1 MNVALLV
8 SAAALQAWSIAW
20 PFATIFDPGSAIW
33 WLQLLSMG
41 LYFVVLQKS
50 IHSRQAFKYG
60 ALFSTV
66 WLCATY
72 WWLYVSLHY
81 YGGLNSALSVVSVL
95 ALSAAL
101 SLYYAGAAAL
111 TFRLQ
116 TKAGSLSAL
125 VFAVTWV
132 AAEMARG
139 TWLTGFG
146 WGAVGYA
153 HIQGPF
159 AALLPWLGVYG
170 LTATVVL
177 VAALMA
183 AVRRANL
190 NATLVPLGFV
200 VLAVTGMHYVPAW
213 TTTSGAITATLLQGN
228 IDQNQKFDSQA
239 GVPTALNWYQS
250 QLIQATS
257 DLVVTPET
265 AIPVL
270 PVQLPDDYWD
280 TLLRKYQHSDQA
292 ALIGVPMGHAQLG
305 YTNSVVGMGGTSG
318 RAWQYDKHHLVPF
331 GEFIPPLFKWFT
343 ELMHIPLGDFNRGD
357 VAQPAFVAKGQ
368 RLGVNICYE
377 DLFGEELGARFVDN
391 NQAPT
396 VLVNVS
402 NLGWFGD
409 TVALDQHLNISKAR
423 ALEFERPF
431 LRATNT
437 GTTSIIDH
445 QGNVTASIPRLT
457 QGVLEGVVEGRSG
470 ITPYAW
476 WVSRFG
482 LWPLWIGVCLVVGW
496 GAWRRHGASNATVPT

>member
-1 MNVALLV
+1 M
-8 SAAALQAWSIAW
+8 
-20 PFATIFDPGSAIW
+20 
-33 WLQLLSMG
+33 LSMG
-41 LYFVVLQKS
+41 VYFCIVQQS
-50 IHSRQAFKYG
+50 ANARQAFQLG
-60 ALFSTV
+60 AIFSTM

-81 YGGLNSALSVVSVL
+81 YGGLNGALSVVSVL

-101 SLYYAGAAAL
+101 SLYYAVAAAL

-116 TKAGSLSAL
+116 KKAGSFSAL
-125 VFAVTWV
+125 VFAATWV

-153 HIQGPF
+153 HIGGPF

-170 LTATVVL
+170 LTAVV
-177 VAALMA
+177 VWVSAWIMSF
-183 AVRRANL
+183 RWNIRPQ
-190 NATLVPLGFV
+190 TLVPLGLIVLGTLGLQFV
-200 VLAVTGMHYVPAW
+200 PPWSTAAG
-213 TTTSGAITATLLQGN
+213 SITATLLQGN

-239 GVPTALNWYQS
+239 GVPKALAWYQAE
-250 QLIQATS
+250 LIHAAT

-270 PVQLPDDYWD
+270 PVQLPEDYWG
-280 TLLRKYQHSDQA
+280 TLLRKYQRGDQA
-292 ALIGVPMGHAQLG
+292 ALIGVPLGHAQLG
-305 YTNSVVGMGGTSG
+305 YTNSVVGLGGVSEPV
-318 RAWQYDKHHLVPF
+318 WQYDKHHLVPF

-343 ELMHIPLGDFNRGD
+343 QMMNIPLGDFNRGD
-357 VAQPAFVAKGQ
+357 VAQPAFVVHGQ

-391 NQAPT
+391 NKAPT
-396 VLVNVS
+396 VFVNVS

-457 QGVLEGVVEGRSG
+457 QSVLEGVVEGRSG
-470 ITPYAW
+470 ITPFAW

-496 GAWRRHGASNATVPT
+496 AALRRHGASTAAVPT